1 MATIDYEALIEK
13 RRGKGDDIEQRKQA
27 NKLAE
32 IARNLESLH
41 KLAEAAAE
49 EHAPEQTKESPL
61 LPDTAEE
68 KSELA
73 ADSGEI
79 PTTRSAMPLPQF

>member
-13 RRGKGDDIEQRKQA
+13 RRGKGDDIAQRKQA

-49 EHAPEQTKESPL
+49 EHAPEQTKEGPL

-68 KSELA
+68 KPAPAIELA
-73 ADSGEI
+73 VDSGEI
-79 PTTRSAMPLPQF
+79 PTTR